1 MEAYIPYTS
10 VYIKAI
16 NLESMIGATHE
27 DQKANPKTTI
37 SLCAPGVHL
46 GPKCARQV
54 HSAGFGNIKRGDGA
68 LGGVRGKS
76 SNR

>member
-54 HSAGFGNIKRGDGA
+54 HSAGFGEYKAWGRGVGW
-68 LGGVRGKS
+68 GPGEI
-76 SNR
+76 